1 MIILKRLL
9 KYFDPCV
16 FVSQSNY
23 ETPGEPSPH
32 IPILHPGALFIM
44 RLLKASCHLDE
55 GPAAS
60 SDKWII
66 DGIHPGARL
75 GQ

>member
-1 MIILKRLL
+1 MV
-9 KYFDPCV
+9 PSV
-16 FVSQSNY
+16 FVSWSIYQTLGDPPPIFPY
-23 ETPGEPSPH
+23 H
-32 IPILHPGALFIM
+32 ILVLFFVM
-44 RLLKASCHLDE
+44 RLLKASCHLGE
-55 GPAAS
+55 GPAAG